1 MGKKLTAIGGK
12 SLTEFVP
19 NPSLSLVPFTDAS
32 KTISVTNTAALK
44 VKGTGDAMTYY
55 FNSDTTKTFP
65 IEADIETV
73 LMTGNSLVSTVT
85 IVNPNAGT
93 IYVQGM

>member
-1 MGKKLTAIGGK
+1 
-12 SLTEFVP
+12 
-19 NPSLSLVPFTDAS
+19 
-32 KTISVTNTAALK
+32 
-44 VKGTGDAMTYY
+44 MTYY